1 MLWLGNSLEL
11 WYYTAVILMVGSLK
25 NPAIAVDAISIWLVF
40 FSSSLL
46 SLWKD
51 HNYDIRFCL
60 VYSFA
65 KQACVLIFP
74 NFCVYDSMN
83 LQLWTLMIALGFNA
97 AVRLA
102 VLSHSNIRE
111 HSDTN
116 LKIYL

>member
-1 MLWLGNSLEL
+1 MLCLVDSLEL
-11 WYYTAVILMVGSLK
+11 WYYTAIILMVGSLK

-40 FSSSLL
+40 FCPSL
-46 SLWKD
+46 SLWKH

-60 VYSFA
+60 VYSFV

-74 NFCVYDSMN
+74 NFCVYGSMN

-102 VLSHSNIRE
+102 VLSYSHIRE

-116 LKIYL
+116 L